1 MNTVLWWNLA
11 LHLLAFTAMGW
22 VLVRWFLRDA
32 RFRAWT
38 VLASISL
45 GMISPWIGPR
55 LPIALPKPAVTNADS
70 PAVSSQGTWKIQV
83 TTTTSPAIPSSS
95 PPLQPTT
102 LPSRNWTLA
111 DGMKLLSMLWVAGA
125 ALGLAGHLMSTLQAL
140 SWQRRLRRPDAAEW
154 KTLPKGANTFPIRL
168 FKGKGSPCVAG
179 WWHPVIAIPEG
190 SMRDWSAAQWNWVL
204 RHEEQH
210 RLGGDTMMAA
220 ILGLLRAIFWWNP
233 FLHALTLQ
241 WAQARE
247 EICDHAALQFPGEA
261 SDYADLL
268 LTVAAQS
275 VAAPLPMASSAMAT
289 SRPARHLRARI
300 HALLK
305 GHPVSVRTSRWFMGG
320 YSLVAAGLM
329 VLLAQIGFAEPL
341 SQGKTAAATPKS
353 TTPNDAKPGDA
364 KLQIRTYRVRPDFMT
379 AREDFKGKTAKEIL
393 EFLGIS
399 FPEGG
404 SAVFIPKS
412 SMLIVKSTTAELDH
426 VDRLLDQLSA
436 HAPLQVLLEA
446 RWIELLAPPEEGG
459 PASTAL
465 ATLQEKRTANGRANE
480 AILSDPDYQNIIR
493 LFSQQKGVNLV
504 SSPSVTT
511 RMGQKAVVEIIR
523 EVRRPDEAGKG
534 LNDDN
539 FVGIQNSFEPV
550 RTADGKKVQVSM
562 TAKLRRLA
570 GRSIAE
576 SNAIIKDGILPAGE
590 RVIASTTSSDIAL
603 ADGETVCV
611 DLGAGE
617 DRCRLFLFVT
627 SRLVKPAGAPTK
639 LEDLERELNRQGTA
653 GHEHP
658 DTSRTQPVTV
668 SGIALKLNLP
678 EDNRKLQE
686 LFNLFMPPVSSGIEK
701 VVPLSSALSAGT
713 TLPPKTD
720 NFVLLGV
727 MTPEQT
733 EILVKEI
740 KKHAAVER
748 LSRQVETTKVDRTD
762 LPFDFKGTT
771 HSSLIVSP
779 VVGPEDFTLDVNIKS
794 EASPGSGAITTS
806 VTLWDK
812 QTVIMGRV
820 TPGADGGASTQASEV
835 VLLTFES
842 VK

>member
-1 MNTVLWWNLA
+1 MKTILWWNLA

-32 RFRAWT
+32 RFRAWA

-45 GMISPWIGPR
+45 GMVSPWIGPL
-55 LPIALPKPAVTNADS
+55 LPIVVPNPESTAAHSSAES
-70 PAVSSQGTWKIQV
+70 PQGTWKIQV
-83 TTTTSPAIPSSS
+83 TTTSAAGPFSTPPLLPTASTPSS
-95 PPLQPTT
+95 
-102 LPSRNWTLA
+102 WTLA
-111 DGMKLLSMLWVAGA
+111 EGMNLLSMLWLTGA
-125 ALGLAGHLMSTLQAL
+125 VLGLARHLMSTLRAL
-140 SWQRRLRRPDAAEW
+140 LWQRRLRRPDAAEW
-154 KTLPKGANTFPIRL
+154 ETFPREANRFPIRL
-168 FKGKGSPCVAG
+168 FQGKGSPCVAG
-179 WWHPVIAIPEG
+179 WWHPVIAIPEE

-210 RLGGDTMMAA
+210 RMGGDTMVAS

-233 FLHALTLQ
+233 FLHALALQ

-247 EICDHAALQFPGEA
+247 EICDHAALQSPGEA

-275 VAAPLPMASSAMAT
+275 IAAPLPMASSAMAT

-341 SQGKTAAATPKS
+341 SQGKTAEATPKS
-353 TTPNDAKPGDA
+353 TTPKDAKSGDA

-446 RWIELLAPPEEGG
+446 RWIELLALPEEGG

-511 RMGQKAVVEIIR
+511 RMGQKAVVEIIQ
-523 EVRRPDEAGKG
+523 EVRRPGEAGKG

-576 SNAIIKDGILPAGE
+576 SNALIKDGILPAGE
-590 RVIASTTSSDIAL
+590 RIL
-603 ADGETVCV
+603 AFTNSADVSLTDGETVCM
-611 DLGAGE
+611 DIGAAE
-617 DRCRLFLFVT
+617 DHRRLLLFVT
-627 SRLVKPAGAPTK
+627 SKVVKPVATSLGPEA
-639 LEDLERELNRQGTA
+639 LERELTRQPTPEMERSA
-653 GHEHP
+653 
-658 DTSRTQPVTV
+658 TSRSQPVAV
-668 SGIALKLNLP
+668 SGLALKLNP
-678 EDNRKLQE
+678 PDGNRKLQD
-686 LFNLFMPPVSSGIEK
+686 LFTAFLPPVPSGSETTAP
-701 VVPLSSALSAGT
+701 VGSAIPSLVSLQT
-713 TLPPKTD
+713 TTD
-720 NFVLLGV
+720 EFVLLGV
-727 MTPEQT
+727 MTPEQKDS
-733 EILVKEI
+733 LVKAI
-740 KKHAAVER
+740 KLHTTSE
-748 LSRQVETTKVDRTD
+748 QITEQNETSKKDRPD
-762 LPFDFKGTT
+762 LPFSFKGATAST
-771 HSSLIVSP
+771 LVVSP
-779 VVGPEDFTLDVNIKS
+779 VVGPEDFALDINIKS
-794 EASPGSGAITTS
+794 ENRSGSKAVTTS
-806 VTLWDK
+806 VTIWDK
-812 QTVIMGRV
+812 QTVVMGRLMPDAEV
-820 TPGADGGASTQASEV
+820 EARPQLSEV
-835 VLLTFES
+835 VLLSFES

>member
-83 TTTTSPAIPSSS
+83 TTTSVVVLSSS
-95 PPLQPTT
+95 PPQQPTT
-102 LPSRNWTLA
+102 LPARRWTLA
-111 DGMKLLSMLWVAGA
+111 EGMKLLSMLWVAGA
-125 ALGLAGHLMSTLQAL
+125 ALGLTSHLMSTLRAL
-140 SWQRRLRRPDAAEW
+140 LWQRRLRRPDAAEW
-154 KTLPKGANTFPIRL
+154 ETFPREANRFPIRL
-168 FKGKGSPCVAG
+168 FQGKGSPCVAG
-179 WWHPVIAIPEG
+179 WWHPVIAIPEE

-210 RLGGDTMMAA
+210 RMGGDTMVAS

-233 FLHALTLQ
+233 FLHALALQ

-247 EICDHAALQFPGEA
+247 EICDHAALQSPGEA

-275 VAAPLPMASSAMAT
+275 IAAPLPMASSAMAT
-289 SRPARHLRARI
+289 SRPAQRLHARI

-305 GHPVSVRTSRWFMGG
+305 GQSVSVRTNRWFMGG

-341 SQGKTAAATPKS
+341 SQGKTAEATPKS
-353 TTPNDAKPGDA
+353 TTPNDAKSGDA

-436 HAPLQVLLEA
+436 HAPFQVLLEA
-446 RWIELLAPPEEGG
+446 RWIELLAPPEKGG

-523 EVRRPDEAGKG
+523 EVRSPDEAGKG

-550 RTADGKKVQVSM
+550 RTADGRKIQVRM

-570 GRSIAE
+570 GKSIAE
-576 SNAIIKDGILPAGE
+576 SNALIKDGILPAGE
-590 RVIASTTSSDIAL
+590 RIL
-603 ADGETVCV
+603 AFTNSANVSLTDGETVCM
-611 DLGAGE
+611 DIGAAE
-617 DRCRLFLFVT
+617 DHRRLLLFVT
-627 SRLVKPAGAPTK
+627 SKVVEPAAISLGSEA
-639 LEDLERELNRQGTA
+639 LERELSRQPTPEMERSA
-653 GHEHP
+653 
-658 DTSRTQPVTV
+658 TSRSQPVAV
-668 SGIALKLNLP
+668 SGLALKLNP
-678 EDNRKLQE
+678 PDGNRKLQD
-686 LFNLFMPPVSSGIEK
+686 LFTVF
-701 VVPLSSALSAGT
+701 
-713 TLPPKTD
+713 LPPIPTGSEVTSTAGSAIPAVASLQPTTD
-720 NFVLLGV
+720 EFVLLGV
-727 MTPEQT
+727 LTPEQT
-733 EILVKEI
+733 DSLVNEVKL
-740 KKHAAVER
+740 HAAAG
-748 LSRQVETTKVDRTD
+748 QMTQQKETTKDRLD

-771 HSSLIVSP
+771 PSKLLVSP
-779 VVGPEDFTLDVNIKS
+779 VVGPEDFALDINIKS
-794 EASPGSGAITTS
+794 ENRSGSKAVTTS
-806 VTLWDK
+806 VTIWNK
-812 QTVIMGRV
+812 QTVVMGRLI
-820 TPGADGGASTQASEV
+820 PGADGEAPSQLSEV
-835 VLLTFES
+835 VLLSFES
-842 VK
+842 VQ